1 MRILIVRH
9 GEPNYEIDSLT
20 EKGWREADYL
30 AERLVKE
37 EVKAF
42 YCSPLGRARDTAKAT
57 LARFGKEATVCPWLR
72 EFAGYI
78 RDEKTGE
85 KDIPWDL
92 YPDEWTKIEG
102 LYDKD
107 AWLSTPLMQS
117 GDVEEQYR
125 WVCEGLDTLFEEY
138 GYRREGGVYRV
149 LRECS
154 DTVVFFCH
162 FGVECVLLSHL
173 MNVSPVI
180 LWQGLCALPSS
191 VTEVV
196 TEERKEG
203 IASFRALCFGDLSH
217 LYANGE
223 KPSFSA
229 RFCELYSNKDE
240 RH

>member
-20 EKGWREADYL
+20 EKGWREAEYL
-30 AERLVKE
+30 AERLAKE

-78 RDEKTGE
+78 KDEGTGE
-85 KDIPWDL
+85 RDIPWDL
-92 YPDEWTKIEG
+92 YPDEWTKIPQ

-107 AWLSTPLMQS
+107 AWLSAPLMQS
-117 GDVEEQYR
+117 GDVEEKYR
-125 WVCEGLDTLFEEY
+125 WVCRELDAFLEEY

-149 LRECS
+149 LRASS

-203 IASFRALCFGDLSH
+203 IAAFRALSFGDLSH
-217 LYANGE
+217 LYAKGE
-223 KPSFSA
+223 KPSFAA
-229 RFCELYSNKDE
+229 RFCELYSNENE

>member
-9 GEPNYEIDSLT
+9 GEPNYAIDSLT
-20 EKGWREADYL
+20 EKGWREADCL
-30 AERLVKE
+30 AERLSKE
-37 EVKAF
+37 TIKAV
-42 YCSPLGRARDTAKAT
+42 YTSPLGRARDTAKAT
-57 LARFGKEATVCPWLR
+57 LSLLGKEATVLPWLR

-78 RDEKTGE
+78 KDEKSGE

-92 YPDEWTKIEG
+92 YPDEWTRMPP

-107 AWLSTPLMQS
+107 AWLSAPLMQS

-125 WVCEGLDTLFEEY
+125 WVCKELDALLEEY
-138 GYRREGGVYRV
+138 GYLREGGVYRV

-203 IASFRALCFGDLSH
+203 IAAFRTLSFGDLSH
-217 LYANGE
+217 LYAKGE
-223 KPSFSA
+223 KPSFAA